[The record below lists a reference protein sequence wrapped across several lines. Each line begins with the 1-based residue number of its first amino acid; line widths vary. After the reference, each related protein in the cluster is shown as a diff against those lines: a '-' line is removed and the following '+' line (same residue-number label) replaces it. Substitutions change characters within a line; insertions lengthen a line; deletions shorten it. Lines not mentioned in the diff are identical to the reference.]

1 MRGLSSVLLFGMSLC
16 WAQAPSIVGAG
27 FSNPYPVAV
36 APGQLL
42 TLFVAPGSGYDTSLP
57 LPSIDAVFWDGS
69 ASEAMP
75 IVQVNPTN
83 GACNVP
89 PNSGCTNLLAVT
101 VQVPFDARIVPVAG
115 SNIVVVPSSVAV
127 SVAGAQTSYAGVQ
140 PFSDHVHILTSC
152 DLIAGGSSAFQGY
165 QGVHCASVVTHSDGK
180 LVSAIEPATAGEEL
194 VAYATYATGLGQTNP
209 SLTTG
214 QPAAQSSP
222 TVATFHLDFNYRPNA
237 LATWPLSASA
247 VPLFS
252 GATKGFIGLYQIN
265 FIVPPA
271 PERLAACSSAGV
283 TPDVANEIFSNLTVS
298 VGSIFSFDGAGICV
312 VPSVG

>member
-1 MRGLSSVLLFGMSLC
+1 MRGLSSVLVFGMSLC

-36 APGQLL
+36 APGQLI
-42 TLFVAPGSGYDTSLP
+42 TLFVAPGSGYDSSLP
-57 LPSIDAVFWDGS
+57 LPSIGAVFWNGS
-69 ASEAMP
+69 ASEGMP

-101 VQVPFDARIVPVAG
+101 AQIPFDAPIVPVTGA
-115 SNIVVVPSSVAV
+115 NIVVVPSSVAV
-127 SVAGAQTSYAGVQ
+127 SVVGAQSSYAGVQ

-152 DLIAGGSSAFQGY
+152 DLIAGGSSTFQGY
-165 QGVHCASVVTHSDGK
+165 QGVRCAPLVTHPDGS
-180 LVSAIEPATAGEEL
+180 LVSTTQPAAAGEEL
-194 VAYATYATGLGQTNP
+194 VAYATGLGQTNP

-214 QPAAQSSP
+214 QPTAQSSP
-222 TVATFHLDFNYRPNA
+222 TIATFHLDFNYRPNA
-237 LATWPLSASA
+237 LATWPVSASA
-247 VPLFS
+247 VALFS
-252 GATKGFIGLYQIN
+252 GATQGFIGLYQIN
-265 FIVPPA
+265 FIVPPVPA
-271 PERLAACSSAGV
+271 GLAACASAGV

-312 VPSVG
+312 APSGG